1 MVGDATEILKDIHTK
16 FVTISFWPEIVCV
29 DGNATVFF
37 DQDDAEDY
45 LSLFLMHWYRAIIII
60 SASRASL
67 VSIIPGQHDFMP
79 EVVFEWFRR

>member
-45 LSLFLMHWYRAIIII
+45 LSLFLMH
-60 SASRASL
+60 
-67 VSIIPGQHDFMP
+67 
-79 EVVFEWFRR
+79 